1 MPQTRDSGPH
11 WTHKELTEQH
21 VDIGKQPSQD
31 SETPWGSGCNTLT
44 CSTNKGP
51 EAKAQAPLRMEF
63 MMQLKMTTMIYFYKL
78 VNVYKHKPNFTECIQ
93 IGIMLDFDSN
103 FYLKCYLQ
111 RSPNTQFPFWKNL
124 QIMAAGLLL
133 VRSWEYRQL
142 SPSLHRPCMKYL

>member
-51 EAKAQAPLRMEF
+51 EAKAPLRMEF

-78 VNVYKHKPNFTECIQ
+78 VNASCVQTQAKLYGMHPNWNNVGFWFKLLFKMLPATIPKHTVP
-93 IGIMLDFDSN
+93 L
-103 FYLKCYLQ
+103 LKELANHGC
-111 RSPNTQFPFWKNL
+111 RF
-124 QIMAAGLLL
+124 AAGQI
-133 VRSWEYRQL
+133 VGISTVV
-142 SPSLHRPCMKYL
+142 PFFA